1 MKWGTKMTA
10 AALALTL
17 AAASVPAK
25 AYSLPYED
33 VSDQHWAYADILY
46 ASQWGLLQ
54 GREDGN
60 FHPEDALTRAEFVS
74 ILARV
79 GNVQLSRYPG
89 SDFQDVPENAWYAQA
104 VNWANRMGVASGVGN
119 GRFDPGGAVTREQMA
134 TMSYQFLKSMGI
146 TYGNDN
152 TALPYSDADSISD
165 WALDAVKAMYTSK
178 LITGREDGSFDP
190 FAPTSRAEA
199 AAMIRRLYINL
210 DDQSAPAPDGGEDNT
225 GGQNP
230 GEDTGENTS
239 GN

>member
-89 SDFQDVPENAWYAQA
+89 SDFQDVPENAWYAQD

-152 TALPYSDADSISD
+152 TVLPYSDADSISD

-199 AAMIRRLYINL
+199 AAMIRRLYVNL
-210 DDQSAPAPDGGEDNT
+210 DDENGPDPSPSPDDGEDHPDGEDA
-225 GGQNP
+225 
-230 GEDTGENTS
+230 S

>member
-1 MKWGTKMTA
+1 MKWGTRMTA

-17 AAASVPAK
+17 AASSAPAK
-25 AYSLPYED
+25 AYSLPYGD
-33 VSDQHWAYADILY
+33 VNDQYWAYLDILY
-46 ASQWGLLQ
+46 SSQWGLLQ

-60 FHPEDALTRAEFVS
+60 FHPEDTLTRAEFVS

-89 SDFQDVPENAWYAQA
+89 SDFQDVAESAWYAQA
-104 VNWANRMGVASGVGN
+104 VNWAHRMGVASGVGN
-119 GRFDPGGAVTREQMA
+119 GRFDPNGAVTREQMA

-152 TALPYSDADSISD
+152 TVLPYSDADSISD

-178 LITGREDGSFDP
+178 LLTGREDGTFDP

-199 AAMIRRLYINL
+199 AAMARRLYVNL
-210 DDQSAPAPDGGEDNT
+210 DDEPDPNPDEGEDNT
-225 GGQNP
+225 DGQNP
-230 GEDTGENTS
+230 DEGTGEDAS

>member
-89 SDFQDVPENAWYAQA
+89 SDFQDVAESAWYAQA
-104 VNWANRMGVASGVGN
+104 VNWAHRMGVASGVGN

-152 TALPYSDADSISD
+152 TVLPYSDADSISD

-210 DDQSAPAPDGGEDNT
+210 DDENGPDPNPNPDDGEDHPDGEDA
-225 GGQNP
+225 
-230 GEDTGENTS
+230 S

>member
-1 MKWGTKMTA
+1 MTA

-46 ASQWGLLQ
+46 ASQWELLQ

-89 SDFQDVPENAWYAQA
+89 SDFQDVPENAWHAQA

-152 TALPYSDADSISD
+152 TVLPYSDAGSISD

-230 GEDTGENTS
+230 GEDTGEDTS

>member
-17 AAASVPAK
+17 AAASVPVK

-33 VSDQHWAYADILY
+33 VSNQHWAYADILY

-89 SDFQDVPENAWYAQA
+89 SDFQDVAENAWYAQA
-104 VNWANRMGVASGVGN
+104 VTWANRMGVASGMGN
-119 GRFDPGGAVTREQMA
+119 GRFDPNGAVTREQMA

-152 TALPYSDADSISD
+152 TVLPYSDADSISD

-210 DDQSAPAPDGGEDNT
+210 DDENGPDPNPNPDDGEDHPDGEDA
-225 GGQNP
+225 
-230 GEDTGENTS
+230 S
-239 GN
+239 GT

>member
-1 MKWGTKMTA
+1 MTA

-46 ASQWGLLQ
+46 ASQWGLLR

-89 SDFQDVPENAWYAQA
+89 SDFQDVPESAWYAQA
-104 VNWANRMGVASGVGN
+104 VSWANRMGVASGVGN

-152 TALPYSDADSISD
+152 TVLPYSDADSISD

-210 DDQSAPAPDGGEDNT
+210 DDENGPDPNPNPDDGEDHPDGEDA
-225 GGQNP
+225 
-230 GEDTGENTS
+230 S